1 MKQAVYATESG
12 QGIDGA
18 CAVAS
23 RDEGRIEREFKRVEV
38 EMLADEAECRQAG
51 VTQHARHHL
60 SSRERTGSPG
70 NLGELKDAAAPARST
85 AGHVKCVCMQASVG
99 RRQTLLLA
107 GIACPFPPDL
117 EIS

>member
-51 VTQHARHHL
+51 GQSACTPP
-60 SSRERTGSPG
+60 SRERGVGASPG
-70 NLGELKDAAAPARST
+70 NLGELEDTAAPAGS
-85 AGHVKCVCMQASVG
+85 AMGHVVCMYAMQV
-99 RRQTLLLA
+99 
-107 GIACPFPPDL
+107 
-117 EIS
+117 